1 VCVPTFAHGG
11 ETLGERRSG
20 TGGLREAQRQLT
32 RERLVD
38 AAVALFGRRGFRAVT
53 IEQIAAEAGAN
64 RATFYLHFR
73 NKEDVANAIGDRL
86 VPNIQATFAALDAIP
101 DPSLEDVRAWLA
113 QGMAE
118 QTDERRNLLA
128 VATEANVAD
137 PDLADDYLR
146 FINLF
151 IDAMPNY
158 LARFSDAE
166 RPAARTRMLMQLVQ
180 FERLSYVMVVQR
192 ASAPLEPLLDALAES
207 WWRLLTGKCGG
218 ASIFSPKLSVIPPL
232 WREPLYRPQGQW
244 GGALA
249 RHGFSPS
256 AEPGVPATR
265 AGMTAEREWARL
277 IRSPEVLN
285 VDPTQAFPGT
295 STTAAGSTARRYP
308 QSVFTVAPSL
318 AADSRIA
325 CIRRMSCSLPRRA
338 RPSAP
343 CRAPRRPSSPSR
355 GRTGRWAGRGRAA
368 GPGRP

>member
-1 VCVPTFAHGG
+1 MRLSPA
-11 ETLGERRSG
+11 LGATEDGLARAAVEK

-32 RERLVD
+32 RERLID

-73 NKEDVANAIGDRL
+73 NEEDVANAIGDRL

-101 DPSLEDVRAWLA
+101 DPSLEEVRAWLA

-158 LARFSDAE
+158 LGRFSAE
-166 RPAARTRMLMQLVQ
+166 ELPAARTRMLMQLVQ

-192 ASAPLEPLLDALAES
+192 ASAPLEPLLDELAQS
-207 WWRLLTGKCGG
+207 WWRLL
-218 ASIFSPKLSVIPPL
+218 
-232 WREPLYRPQGQW
+232 R
-244 GGALA
+244 
-249 RHGFSPS
+249 
-256 AEPGVPATR
+256 GV
-265 AGMTAEREWARL
+265 
-277 IRSPEVLN
+277 
-285 VDPTQAFPGT
+285 
-295 STTAAGSTARRYP
+295 
-308 QSVFTVAPSL
+308 
-318 AADSRIA
+318 
-325 CIRRMSCSLPRRA
+325 
-338 RPSAP
+338 
-343 CRAPRRPSSPSR
+343 
-355 GRTGRWAGRGRAA
+355 
-368 GPGRP
+368 

>member
-1 VCVPTFAHGG
+1 M
-11 ETLGERRSG
+11 
-20 TGGLREAQRQLT
+20 GGLREAQRQLT
-32 RERLVD
+32 RERLID
-38 AAVALFGRRGFRAVT
+38 AAIALFGQRGFRAVT

-101 DPSLEDVRAWLA
+101 DPTPEDVRAWLSE
-113 QGMAE
+113 GMAE

-192 ASAPLEPLLDALAES
+192 ASAPLE
-207 WWRLLTGKCGG
+207 
-218 ASIFSPKLSVIPPL
+218 
-232 WREPLYRPQGQW
+232 
-244 GGALA
+244 
-249 RHGFSPS
+249 
-256 AEPGVPATR
+256 
-265 AGMTAEREWARL
+265 
-277 IRSPEVLN
+277 
-285 VDPTQAFPGT
+285 
-295 STTAAGSTARRYP
+295 RR
-308 QSVFTVAPSL
+308 
-318 AADSRIA
+318 
-325 CIRRMSCSLPRRA
+325 RRA
-338 RPSAP
+338 PQWRWRRWP
-343 CRAPRRPSSPSR
+343 C
-355 GRTGRWAGRGRAA
+355 
-368 GPGRP
+368 GPTAKA